1 MQYTNHIPM
10 KLTARIFKKN
20 RKRSSLEGFVL
31 PFTMLMS
38 VLILFITTG
47 ALTLLSKQLYF
58 SKLYK
63 QSQAAYYAAD
73 DAITCIT
80 TVDDT
85 YLAADGLGIFP
96 SSTAVNPTTYMNDT
110 LTYVNAKRTAANL
123 PLISSLTDIK
133 CAQASV
139 FDPSP
144 TGGNF
149 KVSSTNF
156 VYHYNHPFTGVPLTE
171 DGKTSTSNMR
181 MDLGSGKYRCAK
193 VTVNKTVSYRQIIVQ
208 GYAECDN
215 PNGSIERAV
224 VNVTTN

>member
-1 MQYTNHIPM
+1 MRSYA
-10 KLTARIFKKN
+10 LLFVKN
-20 RKRSSLEGFVL
+20 KNNKSPRGFVL

-38 VLILFITTG
+38 VLILFITAG

-58 SKLYK
+58 SKIYK

-96 SSTAVNPTTYMNDT
+96 SSIVVNPTTYMNDT
-110 LTYVNAKRTAANL
+110 LTYVNAKRALAGLST
-123 PLISSLTDIK
+123 PISSLTDIK
-133 CAQASV
+133 CAQAAV

-144 TGGNF
+144 SGGNF

-156 VYHYNHPFTGVPLTE
+156 VYHYTDPNTGLPATE

-181 MDLGSGKYRCAK
+181 MDLGGGKYRCAK
-193 VTVNKTVSYRQIIVQ
+193 VTVNKTASYRQIIVQ

>member
-1 MQYTNHIPM
+1 MQTIQVKSFYRHNS
-10 KLTARIFKKN
+10 KKSP
-20 RKRSSLEGFVL
+20 RGFVL

-38 VLILFITTG
+38 VLILFITAG
-47 ALTLLSKQLYF
+47 ALTLLTKQLYF
-58 SKLYK
+58 SKIYK

-80 TVDDT
+80 TIDDT

-96 SSTAVNPTTYMNDT
+96 SKIGVDPTTYMAST
-110 LTYVNAKRTAANL
+110 LSYVNAKRQAVGLATIN
-123 PLISSLTDIK
+123 SLTNIQ
-133 CAQASV
+133 CAQAFV

-144 TGGNF
+144 TGSAFN
-149 KVSSTNF
+149 VSSIDY
-156 VYHYNHPFTGVPLTE
+156 VYHYINPNTGSAATE
-171 DGKTSTSNMR
+171 NGKTSTTNLR
-181 MDLGSGKYRCAK
+181 MDLGNGKSRCAK
-193 VTVNKTVSYRQIIVQ
+193 VTVNKTASYRQIIVQ

>member
-1 MQYTNHIPM
+1 MIITH
-10 KLTARIFKKN
+10 FSKKYS
-20 RKRSSLEGFVL
+20 KQKSLPGFVL

-38 VLILFITTG
+38 ILILFITTG
-47 ALTLLSKQLYF
+47 ALTLLTKQLYF
-58 SKLYK
+58 SKIYK

-80 TVDDT
+80 TIDDT

-96 SSTAVNPTTYMNDT
+96 SNIAANPSTSMSDT
-110 LTYVNAKRTAANL
+110 LNYVNVKRNLAAL
-123 PLISSLTDIK
+123 PTINALTDIK
-133 CAQASV
+133 CAQSSV

-144 TGGNF
+144 SGAGF
-149 KVSSTNF
+149 AVSSIPFT
-156 VYHYNHPFTGVPLTE
+156 YHYIDPNTLLPATETGR
-171 DGKTSTSNMR
+171 TSTTNMR
-181 MDLGSGKYRCAK
+181 MDLGNGKYRCAK
-193 VTVNKTVSYRQIIVQ
+193 VTVNKTASYRQIIVQ